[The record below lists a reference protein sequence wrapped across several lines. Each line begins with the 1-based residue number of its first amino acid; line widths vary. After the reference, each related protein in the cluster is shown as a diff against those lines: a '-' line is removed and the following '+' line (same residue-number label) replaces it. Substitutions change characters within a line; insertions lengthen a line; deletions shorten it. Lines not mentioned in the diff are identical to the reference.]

1 MICLL
6 CYGIHDQLLTLI
18 FSWLMYVP
26 QTLCISAPAAASGDE
41 NTAGISVQLLTDK
54 VMAATQVDPSH
65 FYFVVECKP
74 LRKDQILSPKR
85 NNQTTTIHCHYR
97 NPGGCFI
104 FSLSILTIIF
114 FATIGSVCTCG
125 LSLFIIPLLV
135 PFLFILPCFCL

>member
-1 MICLL
+1 MVGLL
-6 CYGIHDQLLTLI
+6 EYGMHDQLLTL
-18 FSWLMYVP
+18 FLSWLLNLP
-26 QTLCISAPAAASGDE
+26 QTLCISAPAAADE
-41 NTAGISVQLLTDK
+41 NTAEAISVQLLTDK
-54 VMAATQVDPSH
+54 VMAATQVNPSH
-65 FYFVVECKP
+65 FYFVVESKP
-74 LRKDQILSPKR
+74 LRKEQILSPKR
-85 NNQTTTIHCHYR
+85 NHQTVHCHYR